1 MAQNVI
7 INGVTYQSV
16 PEVDIPKSG
25 GGTAKFYDTAS
36 ADVSGADLL
45 TGKTAFGAS
54 GAVSGSMANNGGTGG
69 TISTKAGTVTIPAG
83 YTTGGTV
90 AISSTEQAK
99 IVASN
104 IKSGVTLLG
113 VAGSLALPSISQDS
127 TTKILSISERG
138 CDMAQNITLLGASY
152 TAVPAV
158 RLPKTGG
165 GTADFI
171 DAEEIITYRTGTAAP
186 SASLGADGDIYL
198 QLKG

>member
-7 INGVTYQSV
+7 INSVTYQNV

-127 TTKILSISERG
+127 TTKILSIS
-138 CDMAQNITLLGASY
+138 
-152 TAVPAV
+152 
-158 RLPKTGG
+158 
-165 GTADFI
+165 
-171 DAEEIITYRTGTAAP
+171 
-186 SASLGADGDIYL
+186 
-198 QLKG
+198 